1 MASLLLVAE
10 YRWPEGRG
18 EVGIIAA
25 PEHKCLK
32 IKVYFSEIFPKVF
45 LAAGGRP

>member
-1 MASLLLVAE
+1 M
-10 YRWPEGRG
+10 
-18 EVGIIAA
+18 AA

-32 IKVYFSEIFPKVF
+32 NKAYFSEIFPKVF